1 MDNTLVLDLTPSE
14 VNPRNSEGAFIT
26 LKNGDIMFIY
36 SRYGG
41 NSWRDHAQADLY
53 GIISKDNGLTF
64 GEPFPVLKMNSIPK
78 ATNIMCV
85 SLIRLLNGDIGMFFV
100 RKSSHST
107 DEGRY
112 NCHPCMIRSS
122 DEGKTWHDF
131 QVIDETEGSYL
142 VLENDRVIRLDD
154 GSLFFVVAVH
164 PHTLNPNPDPTGY
177 KKYISLPSHGR
188 GYISKDDGKTWQTTG
203 EIEKIWTFR
212 TGLQEPGV
220 IQKQDG
226 SLYCFIRCDLGFQ
239 LESVSTDQGKTWTI
253 PHQSRFTS
261 PISPMSMKRLS
272 NGDLISVWNP
282 YPMHNDQDLAP
293 GGMHMSGR
301 SPIAYAI
308 SNDDGETW
316 SVHKILDDDKA
327 SGYCYTAIHETD
339 DAILLA
345 YCAGGPIDGSFLNRL
360 RIRRILKTEL

>member
-1 MDNTLVLDLTPSE
+1 MNRTIIKDLAPSST
-14 VNPRNSEGAFIT
+14 NPRNSEGGFIT
-26 LKNGDIMFIY
+26 LNNGDILFAY

-41 NSWRDHAQADLY
+41 DDWRDHAQADLY
-53 GIISKDNGLTF
+53 GVISKDNGLSF
-64 GEPFPVLKMNSIPK
+64 GEPFPILYLKDVPN

-85 SLIRLLNGDIGMFFV
+85 SFIRLLNGDIGMFFMK
-100 RKSSHST
+100 KSLHST
-107 DEGRY
+107 IDGLY
-112 NCHPCMIRSS
+112 NGQPCLIRSS
-122 DEGKTWHDF
+122 DEGKTWYDL
-131 QVIDETEGSYL
+131 QIIDNTEEYM

-164 PHTLNPNPDPTGY
+164 PHTLNPNPDPTGF
-177 KKYISLPSHGR
+177 KKYISLPSHVR

-226 SLYCFIRCDLGFQ
+226 SLYTYIRCDLGFQ
-239 LESVSTDQGKTWTI
+239 LESVSLDQGKTWTI

-261 PISPMSMKRLS
+261 PISPMSLKRLS
-272 NGDLISVWNP
+272 NGDIIAVWNP
-282 YPMHNDQDLAP
+282 YPMHNDQNLAP

-301 SPIAYAI
+301 NPLAYAI
-308 SNDDGETW
+308 SKDDGATWLPHVIIENTETN
-316 SVHKILDDDKA
+316 
-327 SGYCYTAIHETD
+327 GYCYTAIHETE

-345 YCAGGPIDGSFLNRL
+345 YCAGGPQDGSFLNRL
-360 RIRRILKTEL
+360 RISRILKDEL